1 MFSALG
7 KVLDVL
13 GEPSRSTTIQYI
25 QDKYGISIQS
35 GHTYQLTLEEVEDA
49 MEELFTIG
57 ASLIIEMLEAELKM
71 IDDNLVKNHMKQ
83 S

>member
-1 MFSALG
+1 
-7 KVLDVL
+7 
-13 GEPSRSTTIQYI
+13 
-25 QDKYGISIQS
+25 
-35 GHTYQLTLEEVEDA
+35 